1 MSKLDDLLHVMARLR
16 DPVQGCPWDIRQT
29 FATIAPY
36 TIEEAYEVADA
47 IARNNIEEIKAELGD
62 LLFQVVFQAQIA
74 HEQSYFDFES
84 VVEGVI
90 SKLVNRHPHVF
101 GTTVI
106 DGIEAQNLAWEAHKA
121 EERKAK
127 ALAAQCTPSIFDELP
142 VALPA
147 LMRALKL
154 QKRAANVNFDWHDIR
169 EVLAKVEEELE
180 ELREELNKDVA
191 VNHERISHELGDL
204 LFACVNLARHAN
216 VDPESAL
223 RTANG
228 RFETRFKYIE
238 STLAK
243 QGLTVEQCNSA
254 QLEHLWQEAKTHE

>member
-16 DPVQGCPWDIRQT
+16 DPVQGCPWDIQQT

-47 IARNNIEEIKAELGD
+47 IARNNIEEIKDELGD

-74 HEQSYFDFES
+74 HELSYFDFES

-101 GTTVI
+101 GKAVI
-106 DGIEAQNLAWEAHKA
+106 DGVKAQNLAWEAHKA
-121 EERKAK
+121 GERKAK
-127 ALAAQCTPSIFDELP
+127 ALAAQRIPSIFDELA
-142 VALPA
+142 VTLPA

-180 ELREELNKDVA
+180 ELREELNKDA
-191 VNHERISHELGDL
+191 TENHERISHELGDL
-204 LFACVNLARHAN
+204 LFACVNLARHVK
-216 VDPESAL
+216 VDP
-223 RTANG
+223 
-228 RFETRFKYIE
+228 
-238 STLAK
+238 
-243 QGLTVEQCNSA
+243 
-254 QLEHLWQEAKTHE
+254 